1 MVADKLK
8 DAHHSRHTYDPTHYR
23 GTKCPFRNWIY
34 CLVARAAT
42 RRADQETRRQARN
55 RQAQEKE
62 REQQILSSPSQL
74 KPNID
79 WKEGQPYVDQLP
91 PKYKQ
96 AIELCDKQEMSRAD
110 AAHIAGCSVG
120 AMKVRLHRAHQELQ
134 RLIEKQPCLDQLP
147 PNERQAIILIRL
159 RRFAPAEAARIA
171 RCSEHEIQNRLL
183 RGDHLMKERGIVL

>member
-1 MVADKLK
+1 MDIESIFRKPGRDWTPEEIQAVFDWLQREMLDKLVRFAYGFTQRKLDQERALELAKDMVADKLK

-79 WKEGQPYVDQLP
+79 WKEVQP
-91 PKYKQ
+91 
-96 AIELCDKQEMSRAD
+96 
-110 AAHIAGCSVG
+110 
-120 AMKVRLHRAHQELQ
+120 
-134 RLIEKQPCLDQLP
+134 
-147 PNERQAIILIRL
+147 
-159 RRFAPAEAARIA
+159 
-171 RCSEHEIQNRLL
+171 
-183 RGDHLMKERGIVL
+183 